1 MIAFSSPLSAQ
12 LPAIVD
18 EYIDAKDL
26 CPKQQERLR
35 LHVRCFDAWRLNRPA
50 PDEFSG
56 EAARVSAWLADLAGQ
71 FSPATVNGYRQSVIG
86 LLKFATPDGD
96 PLPRVDRIRRQ
107 KQPDKINPALTHAE
121 LRLLLAAAPYYRPL
135 SRRVYGRGTKR
146 DEVVRHRPD
155 GVPWSVWWEAFI
167 RVGYDSGQYLSD
179 LRGIPWANVHADGS
193 ASFVRHK
200 TGKAMSFRLSAAAI
214 EAARRLGHQTLL
226 LPWDFDMA
234 AYFSR
239 EWRRFLRSVDGVR
252 DLEPKALRRS
262 AITYTYIDQGEEAAR
277 ILAGHSS
284 FATTAKHYIDWSIA
298 RRPIVSPP
306 AI

>member
-1 MIAFSSPLSAQ
+1 MPT
-12 LPAIVD
+12 IVD

-26 CPKQQERLR
+26 CPKQQDRLR
-35 LHVRCFDAWRLNRPA
+35 LHVRCFDQWRLEPR
-50 PDEFSG
+50 DEDGFSG
-56 EAARVSAWLADLAGQ
+56 ESARVSAWLAELAKIHA
-71 FSPATVNGYRQSVIG
+71 PATVNGYRQSIIG

-107 KQPDKINPALTHAE
+107 RTPDKINPALTHAE
-121 LRLLLAAAPYYRPL
+121 LRLLLAAAPNYRPL
-135 SRRVYGRGTKR
+135 SNRVYGRGTKR
-146 DEVVRHRPD
+146 DAVIRHRPD
-155 GVPWSVWWEAFI
+155 GIPWAAWWEAFT

-179 LRGIPWANVHADGS
+179 LRLIPWANVGSDGVVT
-193 ASFVRHK
+193 FVRHK
-200 TGKAMSFRLSAAAI
+200 TGKAMSFRLGPAAI
-214 EAARRLGHQTLL
+214 EAARRLGDRKLL
-226 LPWDFDMA
+226 LPWSFDMA
-234 AYFSR
+234 AYFAR

-277 ILAGHSS
+277 TLAGHSN

-306 AI
+306 EL